1 MQQQRCIVIT
11 KNIISI
17 QGCANFLCYTFVL
30 WRYVC
35 STHQSKVYC
44 NLNWFHHLLLKG
56 SAAPSTCSVEQHL
69 HTNNVFRLNN
79 FPINQLHHRIAYD
92 GKALLPSLRTD
103 HHHHEFPR
111 SSRERTTKKKR
122 WLSWGFSRPYPRNQ
136 TMRWENISKITK
148 KVSSKNSSICNC
160 RFIMLGVKIQT

>member
-111 SSRERTTKKKR
+111 SSRERTTKKRDDYHGDFPVHILVIK
-122 WLSWGFSRPYPRNQ
+122 PYAEKIFRQ
-136 TMRWENISKITK
+136 SKK
-148 KVSSKNSSICNC
+148 KSHP
-160 RFIMLGVKIQT
+160 KIAQFATVDL